1 MLPQMF
7 LWIHNP
13 ILIEGDFQMLL
24 LFQKAFR
31 NQIQSME
38 TSHLIVLKLD
48 TSVQLAYLHLASKK
62 RHLLIAFKNTL
73 KNLMSL

>member
-1 MLPQMF
+1 
-7 LWIHNP
+7 
-13 ILIEGDFQMLL
+13 MLL

-48 TSVQLAYLHLASKK
+48 TSVQLAYLHLSSKK
-62 RHLLIAFKNTL
+62 RHLLTAFKNAL